1 MNINYQLNANEL
13 DIKFI
18 KSLKELFKNKEI
30 IIHITDISDSNY
42 LSKIPGMV
50 ESINEGIKE
59 DLSECAKL
67 EDIGWK

>member
-30 IIHITDISDSNY
+30 IIHITDISDKNVD
-42 LSKIPGMV
+42 K
-50 ESINEGIKE
+50 
-59 DLSECAKL
+59 CANFKDVDSL
-67 EDIGWK
+67 

>member
-30 IIHITDISDSNY
+30 IIHITDISEENAEKCSNF
-42 LSKIPGMV
+42 
-50 ESINEGIKE
+50 E
-59 DLSECAKL
+59 DVDAL
-67 EDIGWK
+67 